1 MSNSITAT
9 ITPDLALRSNV
20 TIDSRDNKIIASV
33 ASLGD
38 FSTIVQEV
46 LNSIDL
52 SEVTQIVLDGIDL
65 GNVDNTSD
73 LDKPISIA
81 TQAALDLKADLTDT
95 LWFTLARGFTGTPT
109 QIATVT
115 VPSNGVVY
123 QYDYVNGTRYRFI
136 ADDNSSDQFYETFT
150 SNVLAGL
157 VAEKQITL

>member
-1 MSNSITAT
+1 MSNITA
-9 ITPDLALRSNV
+9 IVKPDLVLRSNV
-20 TIDSRDNKIIASV
+20 TIDSRDNKIVATT

-38 FSTIVQEV
+38 LSDITQAV
-46 LNSIDL
+46 LDSLDL
-52 SEVTQIVLDGIDL
+52 SEVTQTVIDQLNLD
-65 GNVDNTSD
+65 NVDNTSD
-73 LDKPISIA
+73 LDKPISTA
-81 TQAALDLKADLTDT
+81 TQTALDLKADLTDT

-115 VPSNGVVY
+115 VPTNGVVY
-123 QYDYVNGTRYRFI
+123 QYDYVNGVRYRFI